1 MTAIYVHIPFCKQ
14 KCHYC
19 DFNSY
24 PGMESLFD
32 AYVSALIKEID
43 IRANGAGVA
52 TNRADVVAE
61 DTAVEVNGAKAK
73 ITDMNATSSA
83 PQRIQS
89 VYFGGGTPVLI
100 GPDRMARLIDRIKDS
115 FDIDPDAEITIEA
128 NPEAISFDIMRLLK
142 DAGVNRVSIG
152 FQSLDDECLSILGR
166 KHTASKAIAS
176 FLETRQAGFD
186 NINIDLIF
194 GVPSQSLA
202 NWALNLEQV
211 VALNPEHI
219 SCYALSIE
227 DKTPLERM
235 IDAGEVESPDEEIQA
250 DMMMYTRE
258 SLVDSDYEHYEVS
271 NYAKPGKVCRHN
283 LAYWNN
289 DDYLGLGA
297 GAYSKI
303 NGVRY
308 ANVDDPKAYIK
319 AVESRDSLVFIKNEN
334 VLSAEEQLGDAIF
347 LGLRKMNGI
356 DINEFKKR
364 YGCDILE
371 AYADEIEELVRDG
384 LLIVNDGTIRL
395 SSNGI
400 LLGNEV
406 FARFV

>member
-43 IRANGAGVA
+43 IRVNG
-52 TNRADVVAE
+52 ADVVAKGVATE
-61 DTAVEVNGAKAK
+61 ENSAKAA
-73 ITDMNATSSA
+73 NSA
-83 PQRIQS
+83 SRRIQS

-100 GPDRMARLIDRIKDS
+100 GPDRMAHLIDRIKDG
-115 FDIDPDAEITIEA
+115 FDVDSDAEITIEA
-128 NPEAISFDIMRLLK
+128 NPEAISFEAMRQLK

-152 FQSLDDECLSILGR
+152 FQSLDEECLRVLGR

-186 NINIDLIF
+186 NVNIDLIF

-211 VALNPEHI
+211 AALNPEHI

-227 DKTPLERM
+227 EKTPLEKM

-258 SLVDSDYEHYEVS
+258 SLMDSDYEHYEVS

-297 GAYSKI
+297 GAHSKI

-308 ANVDDPKAYIK
+308 ANIGNPKAYIE
-319 AVESRDSLVFIKNEN
+319 AVESGDSSAFIETEN
-334 VLSAEEQLGDAIF
+334 VLSVEEQLGDAIF
-347 LGLRKMNGI
+347 LGLRKISGI

-364 YGCDILE
+364 YGCDILKV
-371 AYADEIEELVRDG
+371 YASEIEELVRDG

>member
-24 PGMESLFD
+24 PGLESLFD

-43 IRANGAGVA
+43 SRAGIRAEEIGAEFKEMDGK
-52 TNRADVVAE
+52 AD
-61 DTAVEVNGAKAK
+61 
-73 ITDMNATSSA
+73 SLA

-89 VYFGGGTPVLI
+89 IYFGGGTPVLI
-100 GPDRMARLIDRIKDS
+100 GPDRVAHIIDRIKACY
-115 FDIDPDAEITIEA
+115 DIDLEAEITIEA
-128 NPEAISFDIMRLLK
+128 NPEAISFDAMRLLK

-152 FQSLDDECLSILGR
+152 FQSLDDECLKILGR

-176 FLETRQAGFD
+176 FLETREAGFD

-194 GVPSQSLA
+194 GVPTQSLA

-211 VALNPEHI
+211 AALNPEHI

-227 DKTPLERM
+227 EGTLLERM
-235 IDAGEVESPDEEIQA
+235 IDTGEVESPDEEIQA
-250 DMMMYTRE
+250 DMMIYTRE
-258 SLVDSDYEHYEVS
+258 SLIDSGYEHYEVS
-271 NYAKPGKVCRHN
+271 NYAKPGKSCRHN

-297 GAYSKI
+297 GAHSKI

-308 ANVDDPKAYIK
+308 ANLDNPKKYIE
-319 AVESRDSLVFIKNEN
+319 AVGTGDRSAFIKSKNA
-334 VLSAEEQLGDAIF
+334 LSAEEQLGDAIF
-347 LGLRKMNGI
+347 LGLRKINGI
-356 DINEFKKR
+356 NINEFKKR
-364 YGCDILE
+364 YGCDILKV
-371 AYADEIEELVRDG
+371 YVNEIEELARDG
-384 LLIVNDGTIRL
+384 LLVVSEDVIRL
-395 SSNGI
+395 SGKGI